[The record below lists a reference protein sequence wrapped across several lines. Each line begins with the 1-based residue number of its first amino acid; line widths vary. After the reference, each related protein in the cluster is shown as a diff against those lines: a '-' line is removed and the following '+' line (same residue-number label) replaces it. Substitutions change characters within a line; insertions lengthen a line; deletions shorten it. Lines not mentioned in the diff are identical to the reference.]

1 MLPLAVV
8 GGWALLR
15 AAGPVALVFII
26 GGLLALLLN
35 PFVSRLRQAGLPR
48 GLAVLAVYL
57 TVFMVIG
64 GAGVLLANPVADQIS
79 AFRENVPAIVD
90 DANRELGDLQ
100 RWLDDKG
107 IDVEIAAQ
115 GRTAVQTLG
124 DNLAEGSGELV
135 SFTQDALRVFVE
147 ASFGLIL
154 ILVVSIYMLLYA
166 ERIGEGVRKIVP
178 RGSGTSEDDYPSGVQ
193 RAVFGYVRGQ
203 VLFSTIMGV
212 SAGVLLY
219 VLGSVGIFEQGK
231 DYAFFFGAFYG
242 FCELIPYIGPAIGG
256 FPPVVIAA
264 LGGDPLDAVWLIVAF
279 TGLQQIEGHIVA
291 PNVFAQA
298 LQMNP
303 LLVIFALLMG
313 GQLYGFIGAFVSL
326 PVAAI
331 VRETV
336 VYLRRHLVLEPWP
349 RAEPAGLGV
358 LDEAIPVAGGRCPE
372 CDAEVP
378 EGATVCPACG
388 TEIGSPDEA
397 AAAASA
403 GPA

>member
-1 MLPLAVV
+1 
-8 GGWALLR
+8 
-15 AAGPVALVFII
+15 
-26 GGLLALLLN
+26 
-35 PFVSRLRQAGLPR
+35 
-48 GLAVLAVYL
+48 
-57 TVFMVIG
+57 
-64 GAGVLLANPVADQIS
+64 
-79 AFRENVPAIVD
+79 
-90 DANRELGDLQ
+90 
-100 RWLDDKG
+100 
-107 IDVEIAAQ
+107 
-115 GRTAVQTLG
+115 
-124 DNLAEGSGELV
+124 
-135 SFTQDALRVFVE
+135 
-147 ASFGLIL
+147 
-154 ILVVSIYMLLYA
+154 
-166 ERIGEGVRKIVP
+166 
-178 RGSGTSEDDYPSGVQ
+178 VQ

-203 VLFSTIMGV
+203 LLFSTIMGV

-219 VLGSVGIFEQGK
+219 VLGSLGIFEQGK

-358 LDEAIPVAGGRCPE
+358 LDEAIPVAVGRCPE

-378 EGATVCPACG
+378 EGATVCP
-388 TEIGSPDEA
+388 
-397 AAAASA
+397 